1 MSQRRV
7 KRARQAARAAGAP
20 ADRRGRGRRRGGVLL
35 GLALFALA
43 AAVAGGVF
51 SARGNGPARA
61 VVHRSGSALELSGTD
76 PVTGKRVDLAAFR
89 GRPIVL
95 NVWGSWC
102 DGCNAEA
109 ADLERFAQTHRDVQV
124 VGVDTQDTSSGAKA
138 FYRRWGWRHPSIADP
153 QGNLAAQLAIQGT
166 PTTFFLNARHQIVTS
181 IVGASNLA
189 GFDQGLRLALRSKS

>member
-1 MSQRRV
+1 MSQRRA
-7 KRARQAARAAGAP
+7 KRARQDARATRPKDARSP
-20 ADRRGRGRRRGGVLL
+20 SLRRRVVIS
-35 GLALFALA
+35 LALVALA
-43 AAVAGGVF
+43 AAVVGGVVA
-51 SARGNGPARA
+51 ARGNGPARA
-61 VVHRSGSALELSGTD
+61 VANRSGSALELSGAD

-89 GRPIVL
+89 GKPIVL

-109 ADLERFAQTHRDVQV
+109 SDLGRFARTHPDVQV

-138 FYRRWGWRHPSIADP
+138 FYRRWGLHHPSIADP

-166 PTTFFLNARHQIVTS
+166 PTTFFLNARHEIVSS